1 MEYLIV
7 LSVAAMITVYVWIF
21 ALPAARVT
29 TLKARTR
36 ISWSFSIQGAARVSL

>member
-21 ALPAARVT
+21 ARCLQHA
-29 TLKARTR
+29 
-36 ISWSFSIQGAARVSL
+36 SLR